1 MTADDLKAWRAA
13 MGERNNLGAPITQAE
28 AAEMLGLRLSTY
40 QKYELPVR
48 RGGSSAGRPVNIPG
62 PVALACAAL
71 LAGMPA
77 FPAMGKRI
85 K

>member
-13 MGERNNLGAPITQAE
+13 MGERKNLGAPITQAQ
-28 AAEMLGLRLSTY
+28 AAEMLGLSLSTY

-48 RGGSSAGRPVNIPG
+48 RGGQNAGRPVNIPG

-77 FPAMGKRI
+77 FPARGRRAR
-85 K
+85 